1 MNQRSNH
8 GIYQPDQT
16 IRELYRKAMRPT
28 LSRRHALFVR
38 HYRKTGIAAQAY
50 LAAGYKPTTKN
61 ALYVSACQLL
71 SHPNVQLRIQ
81 ELDRQMTQ
89 RTRITIESLLH
100 DLAEDRALAR
110 ETKQVSAAIAATQ
123 LSAKLVGLLIDRKE
137 SGQPGDFSDLTSADE
152 ILARVRADLGD
163 EMADAITQ
171 ALAKQAD
178 TPAETSIDPGPAIG
192 LDAERDSD
200 ATLN

>member
-1 MNQRSNH
+1 
-8 GIYQPDQT
+8 
-16 IRELYRKAMRPT
+16 
-28 LSRRHALFVR
+28 
-38 HYRKTGIAAQAY
+38 
-50 LAAGYKPTTKN
+50 
-61 ALYVSACQLL
+61 
-71 SHPNVQLRIQ
+71 
-81 ELDRQMTQ
+81 MTQ
-89 RTRITIESLLH
+89 RSRITLESLLD
-100 DLAEDRALAR
+100 DLAEDRKLAR

-178 TPAETSIDPGPAIG
+178 IPADGTVEPGPAIG
-192 LDAERDSD
+192 LDATRDETS
-200 ATLN
+200 TLN

>member
-1 MNQRSNH
+1 MS
-8 GIYQPDQT
+8 
-16 IRELYRKAMRPT
+16 RK
-28 LSRRHALFVR
+28 H
-38 HYRKTGIAAQAY
+38 
-50 LAAGYKPTTKN
+50 
-61 ALYVSACQLL
+61 
-71 SHPNVQLRIQ
+71 
-81 ELDRQMTQ
+81 E
-89 RTRITIESLLH
+89 ITIESLLH

-178 TPAETSIDPGPAIG
+178 IPADGTVEPGPAIG
-192 LDAERDSD
+192 LDAERDD
-200 ATLN
+200 GATLN

>member
-1 MNQRSNH
+1 MPALANPRH
-8 GIYQPDQT
+8 E
-16 IRELYRKAMRPT
+16 RLARLYLK
-28 LSRRHALFVR
+28 LGVKS
-38 HYRKTGIAAQAY
+38 QAY
-50 LAAGYKPTTKN
+50 VQAGYRNNTTR
-61 ALYVSACQLL
+61 ASLDAASSRAFR
-71 SHPNVQLRIQ
+71 NVKVKRRINELRK
-81 ELDRQMTQ
+81 QMTQ

-152 ILARVRADLGD
+152 IMAKVRADLGD
-163 EMADAITQ
+163 EFADA
-171 ALAKQAD
+171 LAGVLSKAD
-178 TPAETSIDPGPAIG
+178 PVETPAQTPE
-192 LDAERDSD
+192 LDAERDEG

>member
-1 MNQRSNH
+1 MPALANPRH
-8 GIYQPDQT
+8 ERFARYFLKTGVAAT
-16 IRELYRKAMRPT
+16 AYRKAGYNVT
-28 LSRRHALFVR
+28 TRHALD
-38 HYRKTGIAAQAY
+38 
-50 LAAGYKPTTKN
+50 
-61 ALYVSACQLL
+61 VSASRLL
-71 SHPNVQLRIQ
+71 RHVDVQRRIR
-81 ELDRQMTQ
+81 EIKRQMNT

-178 TPAETSIDPGPAIG
+178 KPADGTVEPGPAIG

>member
-1 MNQRSNH
+1 M
-8 GIYQPDQT
+8 
-16 IRELYRKAMRPT
+16 RELYPSAMRPT

-50 LAAGYKPTTKN
+50 LAAGYKPTTRNSLDVN
-61 ALYVSACQLL
+61 ASRLL
-71 SHPNVQLRIQ
+71 RHRKVQLRIQ

-89 RTRITIESLLH
+89 RTRITLESLLK

-137 SGQPGDFSDLTSADE
+137 SGAPGDFSDLTSADE
-152 ILARVRADLGD
+152 ILAKVRSDLGD
-163 EMADAITQ
+163 DFADA
-171 ALAKQAD
+171 L
-178 TPAETSIDPGPAIG
+178 SG
-192 LDAERDSD
+192 LLKKPEATANVEQVPELDSD
-200 ATLN
+200 RDEGATLN

>member
-1 MNQRSNH
+1 MPQIGPIGTNASTTHKMPALANPRH
-8 GIYQPDQT
+8 ERFARYYLKYGVAAVA
-16 IRELYRKAMRPT
+16 YRKA
-28 LSRRHALFVR
+28 
-38 HYRKTGIAAQAY
+38 
-50 LAAGYKPTTKN
+50 GYNPTTRN
-61 ALYVSACQLL
+61 SLDASASQLL
-71 SHPNVQLRIQ
+71 RVPKVQSRIR
-81 ELDRQMTQ
+81 EIKRQMST

-178 TPAETSIDPGPAIG
+178 VPAETSIDPGPAIG

>member
-1 MNQRSNH
+1 MPALANARHERFARYYLKTSNAS
-8 GIYQPDQT
+8 
-16 IRELYRKAMRPT
+16 EAYRR
-28 LSRRHALFVR
+28 
-38 HYRKTGIAAQAY
+38 
-50 LAAGYKPTTKN
+50 AGYTCGTPGSVKTCASRLLTN
-61 ALYVSACQLL
+61 A
-71 SHPNVQLRIQ
+71 NVKRRLGEIR
-81 ELDRQMTQ
+81 RQMNT

-178 TPAETSIDPGPAIG
+178 TPADGTVEPGPAVG
-192 LDAERDSD
+192 ELVELDAERDD
-200 ATLN
+200 GATLN

>member
-1 MNQRSNH
+1 
-8 GIYQPDQT
+8 
-16 IRELYRKAMRPT
+16 MRPT

-50 LAAGYKPTTKN
+50 LAAGYRPQSRN
-61 ALYVSACQLL
+61 SLDAAACRLL
-71 SHPNVQLRIQ
+71 RHHKVQLRIR
-81 ELDRQMTQ
+81 ELDRQMTE
-89 RTRITIESLLH
+89 RTRITIDTLLH

-178 TPAETSIDPGPAIG
+178 VPADGTVEPGPAIE
-192 LDAERDSD
+192 LDATRDVDS
-200 ATLN
+200 TLN

>member
-1 MNQRSNH
+1 MA
-8 GIYQPDQT
+8 
-16 IRELYRKAMRPT
+16 E
-28 LSRRHALFVR
+28 
-38 HYRKTGIAAQAY
+38 
-50 LAAGYKPTTKN
+50 
-61 ALYVSACQLL
+61 
-71 SHPNVQLRIQ
+71 
-81 ELDRQMTQ
+81 
-89 RTRITIESLLH
+89 RTRITIDTLLR

-171 ALAKQAD
+171 ALAKQDDKPAD
-178 TPAETSIDPGPAIG
+178 GTVEPGPAIG
-192 LDAERDSD
+192 LDLERDSD

>member
-1 MNQRSNH
+1 
-8 GIYQPDQT
+8 
-16 IRELYRKAMRPT
+16 MRPT

-38 HYRKTGIAAQAY
+38 HYRKTGIARRAY
-50 LAAGYKPTTKN
+50 LAAGYRPSN
-61 ALYVSACQLL
+61 QNSLDACASRLL
-71 SHPNVQLRIQ
+71 SNAKVQLRIK
-81 ELDRQMTQ
+81 ELDRQMTE
-89 RTRITIESLLH
+89 RTRITIDTLLR

-163 EMADAITQ
+163 EMADAITA

-178 TPAETSIDPGPAIG
+178 TPAETSVDPGPAIG
-192 LDAERDSD
+192 LDLERDGD

>member
-1 MNQRSNH
+1 
-8 GIYQPDQT
+8 
-16 IRELYRKAMRPT
+16 MRPT

-38 HYRKTGIAAQAY
+38 HYRQTGIAAQAY
-50 LAAGYKPTTKN
+50 LKAGYRPQSRN
-61 ALYVSACQLL
+61 SLDAAACRLL
-71 SHPNVQLRIQ
+71 RHHKVQLRIQ
-81 ELDRQMTQ
+81 ELDRQITQ

-171 ALAKQAD
+171 ALAKQDDKPAD
-178 TPAETSIDPGPAIG
+178 GTVEPGPAIG
-192 LDAERDSD
+192 LDLERDSD

>member
-1 MNQRSNH
+1 
-8 GIYQPDQT
+8 
-16 IRELYRKAMRPT
+16 MRPT
-28 LSRRHALFVR
+28 LSPKHALFVR
-38 HYRKTGIAAQAY
+38 HYRKTGIASRAY
-50 LAAGYKPTTKN
+50 LAAGYKPTTRNSLDVN
-61 ALYVSACQLL
+61 AHRLL
-71 SHPNVQLRIQ
+71 RSRKVQLRIQ

-152 ILARVRADLGD
+152 ILARVRSDLGD
-163 EMADAITQ
+163 EMADAITA
-171 ALAKQAD
+171 ALSKQAD
-178 TPAETSIDPGPAIG
+178 IPAESSVDPGPAIG
-192 LDAERDSD
+192 LDLERDSD

>member
-1 MNQRSNH
+1 MN
-8 GIYQPDQT
+8 T
-16 IRELYRKAMRPT
+16 
-28 LSRRHALFVR
+28 
-38 HYRKTGIAAQAY
+38 
-50 LAAGYKPTTKN
+50 
-61 ALYVSACQLL
+61 
-71 SHPNVQLRIQ
+71 
-81 ELDRQMTQ
+81 

-163 EMADAITQ
+163 DMADAITQ

-178 TPAETSIDPGPAIG
+178 TPADGTVEPGPAVDLVE
-192 LDAERDSD
+192 LDAERDDS

>member
-1 MNQRSNH
+1 MAQIGPIGTNASIAHKMPALANPRHERFVRYYMKTNNASAAYLKAGYRPKDRASLDPAASKLTRHHKVQSR
-8 GIYQPDQT
+8 
-16 IRELYRKAMRPT
+16 IREIR
-28 LSRRHALFVR
+28 
-38 HYRKTGIAAQAY
+38 
-50 LAAGYKPTTKN
+50 
-61 ALYVSACQLL
+61 
-71 SHPNVQLRIQ
+71 
-81 ELDRQMTQ
+81 RQMTQ

-163 EMADAITQ
+163 DMADAITA

-178 TPAETSIDPGPAIG
+178 TPADGSVEPGPAVG
-192 LDAERDSD
+192 DLVELDAERDD
-200 ATLN
+200 GATLN

>member
-1 MNQRSNH
+1 MPALANARHERFARYYLKTSNAS
-8 GIYQPDQT
+8 
-16 IRELYRKAMRPT
+16 EAYRR
-28 LSRRHALFVR
+28 
-38 HYRKTGIAAQAY
+38 
-50 LAAGYKPTTKN
+50 AGYTCGTPGSVKTCASRLLTN
-61 ALYVSACQLL
+61 A
-71 SHPNVQLRIQ
+71 NVKRRLGEIR
-81 ELDRQMTQ
+81 RQMNT

-152 ILARVRADLGD
+152 ILARVRSDLGD
-163 EMADAITQ
+163 EMADAITA
-171 ALAKQAD
+171 ALSKQAD
-178 TPAETSIDPGPAIG
+178 IPAESSVDPGPAIG
-192 LDAERDSD
+192 LDLERDSD

>member
-1 MNQRSNH
+1 
-8 GIYQPDQT
+8 
-16 IRELYRKAMRPT
+16 
-28 LSRRHALFVR
+28 
-38 HYRKTGIAAQAY
+38 
-50 LAAGYKPTTKN
+50 
-61 ALYVSACQLL
+61 
-71 SHPNVQLRIQ
+71 
-81 ELDRQMTQ
+81 MTQ

-163 EMADAITQ
+163 EMADAITA
-171 ALAKQAD
+171 ALSKQAD
-178 TPAETSIDPGPAIG
+178 IPADGTVEPGPAIG
-192 LDAERDSD
+192 LDAERDD
-200 ATLN
+200 GATLN